1 MLQLTQRKL
10 ESLRD
15 QLKARGRRPSMVF
28 PSASPQVIEA
38 VELLEEYGPMCEA
51 LYLMMAADRRVL
63 NVEREVARGAL
74 DVLSD
79 GRLRTVHMEAMLDS
93 SARRVAERGED
104 RCLADVIESL
114 RSDPVRAETT
124 VLLAAAVAAADNEIT
139 PEEHALLDRLARGLD
154 LGEAR
159 ANELLEELS
168 ASS

>member
-1 MLQLTQRKL
+1 MLQLTQRRL

-79 GRLRTVHMEAMLDS
+79 GRLRTTHMEAMLDS
-93 SARRVAERGED
+93 SARRVAEHGVE

-139 PEEHALLDRLARGLD
+139 PEEHDLLDRLARGLE

-168 ASS
+168 GSH